1 MINGHDRGAAKV
13 SRQPLPRNTILGSGL
28 DQYRIDSVL
37 GPGGFGITYLAES
50 LRIHREVAIKEY
62 FPAEFAYREGATTVQ
77 PLRTGG
83 RDLFTAGL
91 RYFIEEARVLGRF
104 RHEHIVRVIGLIEQF
119 GTAYMVLEFEEGVNY
134 KRWLQQLGR
143 APTQSEI
150 DAVLEPVLSA
160 LDTIHAQRLF
170 HRDIAPDN
178 IIIRPNGKPVLID
191 FGAARQF
198 ARENSHTLGAIVK
211 SGYSPPEQYT
221 LDTKLQGAWSDV
233 YALAATM
240 HHALMGRPPEEA
252 SKRQLHDTALPIE
265 DHLDPV
271 LRSRYRPEFLDG
283 INAGLALKPRERP
296 ATIAEWRPML
306 MGHAHGGAPDGRAAS
321 AARSGTSAHGQERD
335 GAAHRQTG
343 VTGRSRSTGQTV
355 AADEPR
361 TQPSHVHETAA
372 PPRRGTGLA
381 SALQALALAAAALGG
396 VGFFWFGGVAHT
408 ASWASAVFFIV
419 ALALFIGTGLV
430 DLRSRSSGPEPLP
443 PEAHL
448 PNTAATGAL
457 ALAAFWLPPFVLPT
471 YYLSAALLVLA
482 ALSWLAPRSRLLS
495 GGVAIVC
502 VAHLALAL
510 WVLAAQPLGANNFV
524 LLLAVGLAVLAGLS
538 MGATGMWMRRANALR
553 QDGASA

>member
-1 MINGHDRGAAKV
+1 M

-62 FPAEFAYREGATTVQ
+62 FPAEFAYRDGATTVQ
-77 PLRTGG
+77 PLRSGG
-83 RDLFTAGL
+83 RDLFADGL
-91 RYFIEEARVLGRF
+91 RYFVEEARVLGRF

-119 GTAYMVLEFEEGVNY
+119 GTAYMVLEFEEGVSF

-143 APTQSEI
+143 APTQSEL
-150 DAVLEPVLSA
+150 DAVLEPILSA
-160 LDTIHAQRLF
+160 LDTIHAQQLF

-191 FGAARQF
+191 FGAARHF

-252 SKRQLHDTALPIE
+252 SKRQLHDTTLPIE
-265 DHLDPV
+265 DHLEPV
-271 LRSRYRPEFLDG
+271 LLSRYRPAFLDG
-283 INAGLALKPRERP
+283 VNAGLALKPRERP

-306 MGHAHGGAPDGRAAS
+306 MGDAHGGHAHGNGSDNRSGAHEHRNGLAS
-321 AARSGTSAHGQERD
+321 AVHRHTRS
-335 GAAHRQTG
+335 
-343 VTGRSRSTGQTV
+343 TGRSDETG
-355 AADEPR
+355 AAEEPR
-361 TQPSHVHETAA
+361 TQPRLADAA
-372 PPRRGTGLA
+372 PFPSSPSGESGSGLA
-381 SALQALALAAAALGG
+381 SAVQALALAAAALGG

-408 ASWASAVFFIV
+408 ASWGSAIAFIV
-419 ALALFIGTGLV
+419 SLGIFVAAGIV
-430 DLRSRSSGPEPLP
+430 DLNWRSDGLDPLGQG
-443 PEAHL
+443 HL
-448 PNTAATGAL
+448 PNTAAVAVL

-471 YYLSAALLVLA
+471 YYLSAALIVLA
-482 ALSWLAPRSRLLS
+482 ALSWLAPRSRLVA
-495 GGVAIVC
+495 GGVVIVC
-502 VAHLALAL
+502 VAHLVLAL
-510 WVLAAQPLGANNFV
+510 WVLAAQPFGANTFV
-524 LLLAVGLAVLAGLS
+524 MLLGIGLAVLAGLS
-538 MGATGMWMRRANALR
+538 MGAAGMWMRRGALR
-553 QDGASA
+553 QDGANA

>member
-1 MINGHDRGAAKV
+1 LINGHDRGAAKV

-62 FPAEFAYREGATTVQ
+62 FPAEFAYRDGATTVQ
-77 PLRTGG
+77 ALRSGG
-83 RDLFTAGL
+83 RDLFADGL

-119 GTAYMVLEFEEGVNY
+119 GTAYMVLEFEEGVNF

-150 DAVLEPVLSA
+150 DAVLEPILSA
-160 LDTIHAQRLF
+160 LDTIHAQQLF

-191 FGAARQF
+191 FGAARHF

-271 LRSRYRPEFLDG
+271 LLSRYRPEFLDG
-283 INAGLALKPRERP
+283 LNAGLALKPRERP
-296 ATIAEWRPML
+296 ATISEWRPML
-306 MGHAHGGAPDGRAAS
+306 MGHTHGGASDARGATATRARPQGQAPDPASHRHTGR
-321 AARSGTSAHGQERD
+321 
-335 GAAHRQTG
+335 
-343 VTGRSRSTGQTV
+343 TGRSGTV
-355 AADEPR
+355 AADEPHTHPR
-361 TQPSHVHETAA
+361 QVGVAA
-372 PPRRGTGLA
+372 AAHPTRQESGGGLA
-381 SALQALALAAAALGG
+381 SALQVLALAAAALGG
-396 VGFFWFGGVAHT
+396 VGFFWFGGIAHSGSWVSTVVFVA
-408 ASWASAVFFIV
+408 
-419 ALALFIGTGLV
+419 ALAGFIITGLV
-430 DLRSRSSGPEPLP
+430 DLRLRSGGPDPTP
-443 PEAHL
+443 QGAHL
-448 PNTAATGAL
+448 PNTAAAGVL

-471 YYLSAALLVLA
+471 YYLSAALLALA
-482 ALSWLAPRSRLLS
+482 VLSWLAPRSRLLA
-495 GGVAIVC
+495 GGLAVVC
-502 VAHLALAL
+502 AAHLVLAL
-510 WVLAAQPLGANNFV
+510 WVLVAQPFGTNSFVV
-524 LLLAVGLAVLAGLS
+524 LLGIGLAILGGLS
-538 MGATGMWMRRANALR
+538 MGAAAMWMRRASALR
-553 QDGASA
+553 HDGANA

>member
-62 FPAEFAYREGATTVQ
+62 FPAEFAYRDGATTVQ

-83 RDLFTAGL
+83 RDFFADGL

-119 GTAYMVLEFEEGVNY
+119 GTAYMVLEFEEGVNF

-143 APTQSEI
+143 APTQSEL
-150 DAVLEPVLSA
+150 DAVLEPILSA
-160 LDTIHAQRLF
+160 LDTIHSQQLF

-191 FGAARQF
+191 FGAARHF

-240 HHALMGRPPEEA
+240 HHAMMGRPPEEA
-252 SKRQLHDTALPIE
+252 SKRQLHDTVLPIE
-265 DHLDPV
+265 DHLDPA
-271 LRSRYRPEFLDG
+271 LLSRYRPAFLEG
-283 INAGLALKPRERP
+283 VNAGLALKPRERP
-296 ATIAEWRPML
+296 ATISEWRPML
-306 MGHAHGGAPDGRAAS
+306 MGHTHDGEVGVRGSS
-321 AARSGTSAHGQERD
+321 ATSRSGTFDQGQP
-335 GAAHRQTG
+335 ASHRHTGRAGQTG
-343 VTGRSRSTGQTV
+343 RTVTT
-355 AADEPR
+355 DEPR
-361 TQPSHVHETAA
+361 TRPSRIEGVAA
-372 PPRRGTGLA
+372 PEPPRPASGGGLA
-381 SALQALALAAAALGG
+381 SAIQVLALAAAAVGG
-396 VGFFWFGGVAHT
+396 VGFFWFGGIAHT
-408 ASWASAVFFIV
+408 GSWVSTAVFIA
-419 ALALFIGTGLV
+419 ALAGYILTGIV
-430 DLRSRSSGPEPLP
+430 DLKARTGGPDPLP
-443 PEAHL
+443 FDANL
-448 PNTAATGAL
+448 PNTAAAGAL

-471 YYLSAALLVLA
+471 YYLSAALLALA
-482 ALSWLAPRSRLLS
+482 VLSWLAPRSRLVA
-495 GGVAIVC
+495 GGLAVVGA
-502 VAHLALAL
+502 AHLALAL
-510 WVLAAQPLGANNFV
+510 WVLVAQPFGTNSFV
-524 LLLAVGLAVLAGLS
+524 MLLAIGLGILAGLS
-538 MGATGMWMRRANALR
+538 MGAAGMYMRQAGALR
-553 QDGASA
+553 QDGAYA

>member
-1 MINGHDRGAAKV
+1 M

-62 FPAEFAYREGATTVQ
+62 FPAEFAYRDGATTVQ
-77 PLRTGG
+77 PLRSGG
-83 RDLFTAGL
+83 RDLFTDGL

-119 GTAYMVLEFEEGVNY
+119 GTAYMVLEFEEGVNF

-150 DAVLEPVLSA
+150 DGVLEPILSA
-160 LDTIHAQRLF
+160 LDTIHAQQLF

-178 IIIRPNGKPVLID
+178 IIIRPNSKPVLID
-191 FGAARQF
+191 FGAARHF

-211 SGYSPPEQYT
+211 TGYSPPEQYT

-252 SKRQLHDTALPIE
+252 SKRQLQDTALPIQ

-271 LRSRYRPEFLDG
+271 LLSRYRPAFLEG
-283 INAGLALKPRERP
+283 LNAGLALKPRERP
-296 ATIAEWRPML
+296 ATISEWRPML
-306 MGHAHGGAPDGRAAS
+306 MGHTHEHDRAAPRTDSYAYRQAPD
-321 AARSGTSAHGQERD
+321 Q
-335 GAAHRQTG
+335 AAHRQTRRS
-343 VTGRSRSTGQTV
+343 GRAE
-355 AADEPR
+355 AANEPFTEPR
-361 TQPSHVHETAA
+361 HADATAEVGPIRPSSGGGV
-372 PPRRGTGLA
+372 A

-396 VGFFWFGGVAHT
+396 VGFFWFGGVTHT
-408 ASWASAVFFIV
+408 ASWVSTVVFVV
-419 ALALFIGTGLV
+419 ALALFIATGLA

-443 PEAHL
+443 PGTHL
-448 PNTAATGAL
+448 PNTAAAGVL

-471 YYLSAALLVLA
+471 YYLSAALLALA
-482 ALSWLAPRSRLLS
+482 ALSWLAPRSRLLA
-495 GGVAIVC
+495 GGLAIVC
-502 VAHLALAL
+502 AAHLALAL
-510 WVLAAQPLGANNFV
+510 WVLAAQPLGANSFV
-524 LLLAVGLAVLAGLS
+524 MLLAVGLTVLAGLS
-538 MGATGMWMRRANALR
+538 MGAAGMWMRRSSALRHDGANA
-553 QDGASA
+553 

>member
-1 MINGHDRGAAKV
+1 M

-62 FPAEFAYREGATTVQ
+62 FPAEFAYRDGATTVQ
-77 PLRTGG
+77 PLRSGG
-83 RDLFTAGL
+83 RDLFADGL

-119 GTAYMVLEFEEGVNY
+119 GTAYMVLEFEEGVNF

-150 DAVLEPVLSA
+150 DAVLEPILSA
-160 LDTIHAQRLF
+160 LDTIHAQQLF

-191 FGAARQF
+191 FGAARHF

-271 LRSRYRPEFLDG
+271 LLSRYRPEFLDG
-283 INAGLALKPRERP
+283 LNAGLALKPRERP
-296 ATIAEWRPML
+296 ATISEWRPML
-306 MGHAHGGAPDGRAAS
+306 MGHTHDGASDARS
-321 AARSGTSAHGQERD
+321 APSTRSGTRGQGQAPD
-335 GAAHRQTG
+335 PASHRH
-343 VTGRSRSTGQTV
+343 TGRTGRTGSTVT
-355 AADEPR
+355 ADEPR
-361 TQPSHVHETAA
+361 THPRRVDDAA
-372 PPRRGTGLA
+372 ASNPPRQGASGGLA
-381 SALQALALAAAALGG
+381 SAFQVLALAAAALGG
-396 VGFFWFGGVAHT
+396 VGFFWFGGITHT
-408 ASWASAVFFIV
+408 GSWVSTVIFV
-419 ALALFIGTGLV
+419 TALAGFIITGLV
-430 DLRSRSSGPEPLP
+430 DLRLRSRGPDPVP
-443 PEAHL
+443 PGAHL
-448 PNTAATGAL
+448 PNTAAAAAL

-471 YYLSAALLVLA
+471 YYLSAALLALA
-482 ALSWLAPRSRLLS
+482 VLSWLAPRSRLVA
-495 GGVAIVC
+495 GGLAIVC
-502 VAHLALAL
+502 AAHLVLAL
-510 WVLAAQPLGANNFV
+510 WVLVAQPFGTNSFVV
-524 LLLAVGLAVLAGLS
+524 LLGIGLAILGGLS
-538 MGATGMWMRRANALR
+538 MGAAAMWMRRAGALR
-553 QDGASA
+553 HDGANA

>member
-1 MINGHDRGAAKV
+1 MINGRDRGAAKV

-62 FPAEFAYREGATTVQ
+62 FPAEFAYRDGATTVQ
-77 PLRTGG
+77 PLRSGG
-83 RDLFTAGL
+83 RDLFADGL
-91 RYFIEEARVLGRF
+91 RYFVEEARVLGRF

-119 GTAYMVLEFEEGVNY
+119 GTAYMVLEFEEGVSF
-134 KRWLQQLGR
+134 KRWLQELGR

-150 DAVLEPVLSA
+150 DGVLEPILSA
-160 LDTIHAQRLF
+160 LDTIHAQQLF

-191 FGAARQF
+191 FGAARHF

-265 DHLDPV
+265 DHIDPV
-271 LRSRYRPEFLDG
+271 LMSRYRPEFLEG
-283 INAGLALKPRERP
+283 VNAGLALKPRERP

-306 MGHAHGGAPDGRAAS
+306 MGSTRGEPAHERRHAPDPAAPRNTDSTRRTGRT
-321 AARSGTSAHGQERD
+321 SGTDEI
-335 GAAHRQTG
+335 
-343 VTGRSRSTGQTV
+343 VT
-355 AADEPR
+355 ADEPR
-361 TQPSHVHETAA
+361 TQPRRADEGAA
-372 PPRRGTGLA
+372 SQPSSRGSGAGLA
-381 SALQALALAAAALGG
+381 SAVQALALAAAVLGG
-396 VGFFWFGGVAHT
+396 VGFFWFGGVAQP
-408 ASWASAVFFIV
+408 ASWGSASLFIV
-419 ALALFIGTGLV
+419 SLGVFVVTAIA
-430 DLRSRSSGPEPLP
+430 DLRSRSSGPDPAP
-443 PEAHL
+443 SEAHL
-448 PNTAATGAL
+448 PNTAAAGVL

-471 YYLSAALLVLA
+471 YYLSAALIVLA
-482 ALSWLAPRSRLLS
+482 ALSWLAPRSRLLA
-495 GGVAIVC
+495 GGLVIVC
-502 VAHLALAL
+502 AAHLVLAL
-510 WVLAAQPLGANNFV
+510 WVLAAQPLGANKFV
-524 LLLAVGLAVLAGLS
+524 MLLGIGLAALAGLS
-538 MGATGMWMRRANALR
+538 MGAAGMWMRRTSALR
-553 QDGASA
+553 HDGASA

>member
-1 MINGHDRGAAKV
+1 LINGRDRGAAKV

-62 FPAEFAYREGATTVQ
+62 FPAEFAYRDGATTVQ
-77 PLRTGG
+77 PLRSGG
-83 RDLFTAGL
+83 RDLFADGL

-119 GTAYMVLEFEEGVNY
+119 GTAYMVLEFEEGVSF

-150 DAVLEPVLSA
+150 DGVLEPILSA
-160 LDTIHAQRLF
+160 LDTIHAQQLF

-191 FGAARQF
+191 FGAARHF

-271 LRSRYRPEFLDG
+271 LLNRYRPAFLEG
-283 INAGLALKPRERP
+283 VNAGLALKPRDRP
-296 ATIAEWRPML
+296 ATIAEWRPMV
-306 MGHAHGGAPDGRAAS
+306 MGDAHGRAADN
-321 AARSGTSAHGQERD
+321 RSGTYE
-335 GAAHRQTG
+335 HRNALDPAVHRHTG
-343 VTGRSRSTGQTV
+343 STARTGSTGGTV
-355 AADEPR
+355 TADEPR
-361 TQPSHVHETAA
+361 TQPQRADAA
-372 PPRRGTGLA
+372 PTPPPPSRGSGPGLA

-396 VGFFWFGGVAHT
+396 VGFFWFGGVAHN
-408 ASWASAVFFIV
+408 ASWGSVVVFIV
-419 ALALFIGTGLV
+419 SLGVFVAAGIT
-430 DLRSRSSGPEPLP
+430 DLRSRSRGPDPVP
-443 PEAHL
+443 PGGYL
-448 PNTAATGAL
+448 PNTAAAGVL
-457 ALAAFWLPPFVLPT
+457 GLAAFWLPPFVLPT

-482 ALSWLAPRSRLLS
+482 ALSWLAPRSRLLA
-495 GGVAIVC
+495 GGLVIVC
-502 VAHLALAL
+502 TAHLVLAL
-510 WVLAAQPLGANNFV
+510 WVLAAQPFGANRFV
-524 LLLAVGLAVLAGLS
+524 LLLGIGLAVLAGLS
-538 MGATGMWMRRANALR
+538 MGAAGMWMRRTNALR
-553 QDGASA
+553 HDGANA

>member
-1 MINGHDRGAAKV
+1 M

-62 FPAEFAYREGATTVQ
+62 FPAEFAYREGTTTVQ

-83 RDLFTAGL
+83 RDLFADGL

-119 GTAYMVLEFEEGVNY
+119 GTAYMVLEFEEGVSY

-150 DAVLEPVLSA
+150 DAVLEPILSA
-160 LDTIHAQRLF
+160 LETIHAQQLF

-191 FGAARQF
+191 FGAARHF

-252 SKRQLHDTALPIE
+252 SKRQLQDTALPIE
-265 DHLDPV
+265 DHLDPA
-271 LRSRYRPEFLDG
+271 LLSRYRPGFLEG
-283 INAGLALKPRERP
+283 VNAGLALKPRDRP
-296 ATIAEWRPML
+296 GTIAEWRPML
-306 MGHAHGGAPDGRAAS
+306 MEHSHNGQSDGGAAS
-321 AARSGTSAHGQERD
+321 PTRYDRQGQ
-335 GAAHRQTG
+335 GAAADPASRRH
-343 VTGRSRSTGQTV
+343 TGRTGQTGRTI
-355 AADEPR
+355 AADEPY
-361 TQPSHVHETAA
+361 TQPSQVAVVAA
-372 PPRRGTGLA
+372 PASDRQGAGGGLA
-381 SALQALALAAAALGG
+381 SAFQVLALAAAALGG
-396 VGFFWFGGVAHT
+396 VGFFWFGGIAHT
-408 ASWASAVFFIV
+408 GSWISTIVFV
-419 ALALFIGTGLV
+419 AALAGYIITTLV
-430 DLRSRSSGPEPLP
+430 DLNLRSRSLDTVSPAPD
-443 PEAHL
+443 L
-448 PNTAATGAL
+448 PNTAAAGVL

-471 YYLSAALLVLA
+471 YYLSAALLALA
-482 ALSWLAPRSRLLS
+482 VLSWLAPRSRLVAAGL
-495 GGVAIVC
+495 AIVC
-502 VAHLALAL
+502 AAHVALAL
-510 WVLAAQPLGANNFV
+510 WVLVAQPFGANSFVV
-524 LLLAVGLAVLAGLS
+524 LLGIGLALLGGLS
-538 MGATGMWMRRANALR
+538 MGAAGMWMRRASALR
-553 QDGASA
+553 HEGAHA

>member
-62 FPAEFAYREGATTVQ
+62 FPAEFAYREGTTTVQ

-83 RDLFTAGL
+83 RDLFAAGL
-91 RYFIEEARVLGRF
+91 RYFVEEARVLGRF

-119 GTAYMVLEFEEGVNY
+119 GTAYMVLEFEEGVSF

-143 APTQSEI
+143 APTQSEL

-160 LDTIHAQRLF
+160 LETIHAQQLF

-191 FGAARQF
+191 FGAARHF

-265 DHLDPV
+265 DHLDPA
-271 LRSRYRPEFLDG
+271 LRSRYRPEFLEG
-283 INAGLALKPRERP
+283 LNAGLAPEAAG
-296 ATIAEWRPML
+296 ATRHDCRMASD
-306 MGHAHGGAPDGRAAS
+306 AHGAPSRGRIRCARRVGHTVRHARARAGLGRAS
-321 AARSGTSAHGQERD
+321 P
-335 GAAHRQTG
+335 HRGDRQN
-343 VTGRSRSTGQTV
+343 
-355 AADEPR
+355 
-361 TQPSHVHETAA
+361 
-372 PPRRGTGLA
+372 
-381 SALQALALAAAALGG
+381 GG
-396 VGFFWFGGVAHT
+396 
-408 ASWASAVFFIV
+408 
-419 ALALFIGTGLV
+419 
-430 DLRSRSSGPEPLP
+430 D
-443 PEAHL
+443 
-448 PNTAATGAL
+448 
-457 ALAAFWLPPFVLPT
+457 
-471 YYLSAALLVLA
+471 
-482 ALSWLAPRSRLLS
+482 
-495 GGVAIVC
+495 
-502 VAHLALAL
+502 
-510 WVLAAQPLGANNFV
+510 
-524 LLLAVGLAVLAGLS
+524 
-538 MGATGMWMRRANALR
+538 R
-553 QDGASA
+553 QDRCGR

>member
-1 MINGHDRGAAKV
+1 M

-77 PLRTGG
+77 PLRSGG
-83 RDLFTAGL
+83 RDLFADGL
-91 RYFIEEARVLGRF
+91 RYFVEEARVLGRF

-119 GTAYMVLEFEEGVNY
+119 GTAYMVLEFEEGVNL

-143 APTQSEI
+143 APTQTEI
-150 DAVLEPVLSA
+150 DAVLEPILSA
-160 LDTIHAQRLF
+160 LDTIHAQQLF

-191 FGAARQF
+191 FGAARHF

-271 LRSRYRPEFLDG
+271 LLSRYRPAFLEG
-283 INAGLALKPRERP
+283 LNAGLALKPRERP
-296 ATIAEWRPML
+296 ATISEWRPML
-306 MGHAHGGAPDGRAAS
+306 MGDTHGGHAHHDASNGR
-321 AARSGTSAHGQERD
+321 GTH
-335 GAAHRQTG
+335 AHRQAPDQVGHRQT
-343 VTGRSRSTGQTV
+343 RSTGRTGRTV
-355 AADEPR
+355 TADEPH
-361 TQPSHVHETAA
+361 TQPHHADAGATAD
-372 PPRRGTGLA
+372 PPRRGSGGGLA

-396 VGFFWFGGVAHT
+396 VGFFWFGGVTHT
-408 ASWASAVFFIV
+408 ASWVSVVVFVV
-419 ALALFIGTGLV
+419 ALALFIATGV
-430 DLRSRSSGPEPLP
+430 ADLRSRSGGPEPLP
-443 PEAHL
+443 PDAHL
-448 PNTAATGAL
+448 PNTAAAGVL

-482 ALSWLAPRSRLLS
+482 ALSWLAPAKPAPCGRTCDRLR
-495 GGVAIVC
+495 
-502 VAHLALAL
+502 
-510 WVLAAQPLGANNFV
+510 GAFGAG
-524 LLLAVGLAVLAGLS
+524 AVGARGSAVGRQQFRGAVSSWPRRSCGAEHGGGWNVDAAGKRV
-538 MGATGMWMRRANALR
+538 AA
-553 QDGASA
+553 

>member
-1 MINGHDRGAAKV
+1 V

-62 FPAEFAYREGATTVQ
+62 FPAEFAYREGTTTVQ
-77 PLRTGG
+77 PLRSGG
-83 RDLFTAGL
+83 RDLFTDGL

-150 DAVLEPVLSA
+150 DAILEPVLSA
-160 LDTIHAQRLF
+160 LETIHAQRLF

-191 FGAARQF
+191 FGAARHF

-265 DHLDPV
+265 DHLDPA
-271 LRSRYRPEFLDG
+271 LRSRYRPAFLDAL
-283 INAGLALKPRERP
+283 NAGLALKPRERP
-296 ATIAEWRPML
+296 ATISEWRPML
-306 MGHAHGGAPDGRAAS
+306 MGNAQEGGSHARASDARATSSARSRAHEHEPTPEWAANRHTGRVGSTGRIAS
-321 AARSGTSAHGQERD
+321 AD
-335 GAAHRQTG
+335 GPRADSFRAEASPAA
-343 VTGRSRSTGQTV
+343 
-355 AADEPR
+355 EPR
-361 TQPSHVHETAA
+361 H
-372 PPRRGTGLA
+372 RGAGGGVA
-381 SALQALALAAAALGG
+381 SALQVLALAAAAVGG
-396 VGFFWFGGVAHT
+396 VGFFWFGGIAHT
-408 ASWASAVFFIV
+408 GGWASAAAFVGALIV
-419 ALALFIGTGLV
+419 YVVTGLV
-430 DLRSRSSGPEPLP
+430 DLKSRIRGPEPIP
-443 PEAHL
+443 SGENL
-448 PNTAATGAL
+448 PNTAAAGVL

-482 ALSWLAPRSRLLS
+482 ALSWIAPRSRLLTA
-495 GGVAIVC
+495 GLVIVC
-502 VAHLALAL
+502 ALHIGLGL
-510 WVLAAQPLGANNFV
+510 WVLAVQPFGTNRFISLLG
-524 LLLAVGLAVLAGLS
+524 VGLAVLAGLS
-538 MGATGMWMRRANALR
+538 MGAAGMWMRRAKALR
-553 QDGASA
+553 DDGASA

>member
-1 MINGHDRGAAKV
+1 V

-77 PLRTGG
+77 PLHSGG
-83 RDLFTAGL
+83 RDLFTDGL
-91 RYFIEEARVLGRF
+91 RYFVEEARVLGRF

-119 GTAYMVLEFEEGVNY
+119 GTAYMVLEFEEGVNF

-150 DAVLEPVLSA
+150 DAVLEPILSA
-160 LDTIHAQRLF
+160 LDTIHAQQLF

-191 FGAARQF
+191 FGAARHF

-211 SGYSPPEQYT
+211 TGYSPPEQYT

-252 SKRQLHDTALPIE
+252 SKRQLQDTALPIQ

-271 LRSRYRPEFLDG
+271 LLSRYRPAFLEG
-283 INAGLALKPRERP
+283 LNAGLALKPRERP
-296 ATIAEWRPML
+296 ATISEWRPML
-306 MGHAHGGAPDGRAAS
+306 MGHTHEHDRAAPRTDSHAYRQAPD
-321 AARSGTSAHGQERD
+321 Q
-335 GAAHRQTG
+335 AAHRQTRRS
-343 VTGRSRSTGQTV
+343 GRAE
-355 AADEPR
+355 AANEPFTEPR
-361 TQPSHVHETAA
+361 HADATAEAGPIRPSSGGGV
-372 PPRRGTGLA
+372 A

-396 VGFFWFGGVAHT
+396 VGFFWFGGVTHT
-408 ASWASAVFFIV
+408 ASWVSTVVFVV
-419 ALALFIGTGLV
+419 ALALFIATGLA

-443 PEAHL
+443 PGTHL
-448 PNTAATGAL
+448 PNTAAAGVL

-471 YYLSAALLVLA
+471 YYLSAALLALA
-482 ALSWLAPRSRLLS
+482 ALSWLAPRSRLLA
-495 GGVAIVC
+495 GGLAIVC
-502 VAHLALAL
+502 AAHLALAL
-510 WVLAAQPLGANNFV
+510 WVLAAQPLGANSFV
-524 LLLAVGLAVLAGLS
+524 MLLAVGLTVLAGLS
-538 MGATGMWMRRANALR
+538 MGAAGMWMRRSSALQHDGANA
-553 QDGASA
+553 

>member
-1 MINGHDRGAAKV
+1 V

-62 FPAEFAYREGATTVQ
+62 FPAEFAYRDGATTVQ
-77 PLRTGG
+77 PLRSGG
-83 RDLFTAGL
+83 RDLFADGL
-91 RYFIEEARVLGRF
+91 RYFVEEARVLGRF

-119 GTAYMVLEFEEGVNY
+119 GTAYMVLEFEEGVSF

-150 DAVLEPVLSA
+150 DGVLEPILSA

-191 FGAARQF
+191 FGAARHF

-252 SKRQLHDTALPIE
+252 SKRQLHDTVLPIE

-271 LRSRYRPEFLDG
+271 LLSRYRPAFLDG
-283 INAGLALKPRERP
+283 VNAGLTLKPRDRP

-306 MGHAHGGAPDGRAAS
+306 MGDAHGRAFDN
-321 AARSGTSAHGQERD
+321 RSGTHE
-335 GAAHRQTG
+335 HRNALGPAVHHHTG
-343 VTGRSRSTGQTV
+343 STGRTDRADETV
-355 AADEPR
+355 TADEPR
-361 TQPSHVHETAA
+361 TQPRQADAASSPQPQSHGSGA
-372 PPRRGTGLA
+372 GLA
-381 SALQALALAAAALGG
+381 SALQVLALAAAALGG

-408 ASWASAVFFIV
+408 ASWGSAVVFIV
-419 ALALFIGTGLV
+419 SLGIFVAAGIT
-430 DLRSRSSGPEPLP
+430 DLRLRSSGPDPAPSE
-443 PEAHL
+443 EHL
-448 PNTAATGAL
+448 PNTAAAGVL
-457 ALAAFWLPPFVLPT
+457 GLAAFWLPPFVLPT

-482 ALSWLAPRSRLLS
+482 ALSWLAPRSRLLA
-495 GGVAIVC
+495 GGLVIVC
-502 VAHLALAL
+502 AAHLALAA
-510 WVLAAQPLGANNFV
+510 WVLAAQPFGTNRFV
-524 LLLAVGLAVLAGLS
+524 LLLGIGLAVLAGLS
-538 MGATGMWMRRANALR
+538 MGAAGMWMRRTSALRHDGANA
-553 QDGASA
+553 

>member
-62 FPAEFAYREGATTVQ
+62 FPAEFAYREGTTTVQ

-83 RDLFTAGL
+83 RDLFAAGL
-91 RYFIEEARVLGRF
+91 RYFVEEARVLGRF

-150 DAVLEPVLSA
+150 DAVLEPILSA
-160 LDTIHAQRLF
+160 LDTIHAQQLF

-191 FGAARQF
+191 FGAARHF

-252 SKRQLHDTALPIE
+252 SKRQLQDSALPIE
-265 DHLDPV
+265 DHLDPA
-271 LRSRYRPEFLDG
+271 LLSRYRPEFLEG
-283 INAGLALKPRERP
+283 VNAGLALKPRERP

-306 MGHAHGGAPDGRAAS
+306 MGHTHGGASDARIAS
-321 AARSGTSAHGQERD
+321 ATRSGTHPHGQ
-335 GAAHRQTG
+335 T
-343 VTGRSRSTGQTV
+343 
-355 AADEPR
+355 PN
-361 TQPSHVHETAA
+361 
-372 PPRRGTGLA
+372 
-381 SALQALALAAAALGG
+381 
-396 VGFFWFGGVAHT
+396 
-408 ASWASAVFFIV
+408 SAV
-419 ALALFIGTGLV
+419 ASPHRLDGQNRPRP
-430 DLRSRSSGPEPLP
+430 LRLMGR
-443 PEAHL
+443 A
-448 PNTAATGAL
+448 PNPAMSTRGARR
-457 ALAAFWLPPFVLPT
+457 PT
-471 YYLSAALLVLA
+471 T
-482 ALSWLAPRSRLLS
+482 APRN
-495 GGVAIVC
+495 
-502 VAHLALAL
+502 
-510 WVLAAQPLGANNFV
+510 W
-524 LLLAVGLAVLAGLS
+524 
-538 MGATGMWMRRANALR
+538 RRARIDAPAARAGGRRRVRRRFFLVR
-553 QDGASA
+553 RRCAYR

>member
-1 MINGHDRGAAKV
+1 V

-62 FPAEFAYREGATTVQ
+62 FPAEFAYREGTTTVQ

-91 RYFIEEARVLGRF
+91 RYFVEEARVLGRF

-119 GTAYMVLEFEEGVNY
+119 GTAYMVLEFEEGVSY

-160 LDTIHAQRLF
+160 LETIHAQRLF

-252 SKRQLHDTALPIE
+252 SKRQLHDIALPIE
-265 DHLDPV
+265 DHLDPA
-271 LRSRYRPEFLDG
+271 LRSRYRPAFLEG

-306 MGHAHGGAPDGRAAS
+306 IGQAPADAS
-321 AARSGTSAHGQERD
+321 AVRSGTSAPQQERD

-343 VTGRSRSTGQTV
+343 VTDGT
-355 AADEPR
+355 AEPR
-361 TQPSHVHETAA
+361 TQPRDVEAA
-372 PPRRGTGLA
+372 ASPRQSGGLA
-381 SALQALALAAAALGG
+381 SALQVLALAVAALGG

-408 ASWASAVFFIV
+408 GSWISAIVFVV
-419 ALALFIGTGLV
+419 ALVLFLTATLV

-448 PNTAATGAL
+448 PNTAAAGLL

-471 YYLSAALLVLA
+471 YYLSAVLLVFA
-482 ALSWLAPRSRLLS
+482 ALSWLAPGSRLLA
-495 GGVAIVC
+495 GGLAVVG
-502 VAHLALAL
+502 VAHLILAL
-510 WVLAAQPLGANNFV
+510 WVLAAQPFGANSFV
-524 LLLAVGLAVLAGLS
+524 LLLGIGLVILAGLS
-538 MGATGMWMRRANALR
+538 IGAAGMWMRRASALR
-553 QDGASA
+553 HDGANA